1 MGMNYLGEFDDIYS
15 DLILDLYKNPV
26 NKGKIHNH
34 DLHIEGGNPVCG
46 DKVVFEMKIKNEIIE
61 DIKFDG
67 NGCAISTAAESL
79 LTELVKGKKVS
90 EAEKLTTQQMF
101 DALGGKVI
109 EARIKCAI
117 LGLYTLQKG
126 IIEYKK
132 NPAKNKIITGIVI
145 K

>member
-1 MGMNYLGEFDDIYS
+1 MGEYDDVYS

-34 DLHIEGGNPVCG
+34 DAHIEGGNPLCG
-46 DKVVFEMKIKNEIIE
+46 DKVIFEMKIKNEVIE
-61 DIKFDG
+61 DIKFES

-79 LTELVKGKKVS
+79 LTEMVKGKKIS
-90 EAEKLTTQQMF
+90 QAEKLTQQQMF

-109 EARIKCAI
+109 EARTKCAM

-126 IIEYKK
+126 IIEFKK
-132 NPAKNKIITGIVI
+132 NPVKNKTITGIVI

>member
-1 MGMNYLGEFDDIYS
+1 MSEYDDVYS

-34 DLHIEGGNPVCG
+34 DLHIEGGNPICG
-46 DKVVFEMKIKNEIIE
+46 DKVVFEMKISNEIIE
-61 DIKFDG
+61 DIKFEG

-79 LTELVKGKKVS
+79 LTEIIKGKTILQ
-90 EAEKLTTQQMF
+90 AEKITQQEMF

-109 EARIKCAI
+109 EARINCAI
-117 LGLYTLQKG
+117 LGLFTLQKG
-126 IIEYKK
+126 LIEFKK
-132 NPAKNKIITGIVI
+132 NPAKNKTITGIVI